1 MDNFIF
7 DVNFEEDYGGCTW
20 LLPHESHYWVEE
32 MGKILVTNNLIVIDY
47 LNVSI
52 CGKPQDFTL
61 WACNVKSQFVPS
73 SVCQCVSVSFVI
85 NGSTEI
91 LVFDRGKRNILHI
104 RNKRK
109 NLKAT

>member
-85 NGSTEI
+85 YGSTEI
-91 LVFDRGKRNILHI
+91 LVLIEES
-104 RNKRK
+104 
-109 NLKAT
+109 ATSYTLETKEKI